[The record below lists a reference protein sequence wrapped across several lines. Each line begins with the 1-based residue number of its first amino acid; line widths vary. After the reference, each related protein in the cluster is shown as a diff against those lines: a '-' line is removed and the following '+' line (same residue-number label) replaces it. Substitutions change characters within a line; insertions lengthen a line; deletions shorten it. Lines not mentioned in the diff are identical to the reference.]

1 MTSDLIG
8 SRNRTPQR
16 FLTST
21 ETTKAFTPRQQV
33 QYGALATAWV
43 VLSGYFWFWWLQ
55 PGHIGNPL
63 LFTLVSIALFYTM
76 TLLPS
81 IYLFY
86 LGFMR
91 LPVPVTVDQVPAGQ
105 IGRVAVIT
113 LTVPGSESLAIVR
126 RQLLAMRNI
135 QYPHDSWILVDK
147 EHSPAIEKMARE
159 LGISYFCRHDER
171 AWGADGVKA
180 WNQETP
186 PFQTKTKAGNVN
198 AWLNKYGAGYT
209 HFTQLDIDH
218 APVPDYLDRVLG
230 YFRNRRVA
238 WVQAPS
244 VYGNHE
250 HWTARGAGEQE
261 IVLQGP
267 LQMGVFGFCRTPFI
281 IGSHCTY
288 DMEAIRGIGGFQPT
302 RAEDHL
308 DTVVLASKGYEG
320 VFLPEQIA
328 VGDGPETFDS
338 YCAQQFAWAY
348 SMMQILFTYTP
359 RLIRHYAP
367 RQALQFLFVQTWY
380 MTWSMTTLLLFF
392 APLISLATDAPISQ
406 VGFIDFFLHSWPAA
420 ITATGIWLWSLRWQ
434 HPKGLWLSWRGV
446 VLHISR
452 WVTVVNAFV
461 QLVLRVKKPYMI
473 TSKGMTGAGIPRF
486 RLAQLAPHIL
496 LVLVSIATCWFY
508 IATVGSSPNQGML
521 FFALQGALLFLVL
534 IAVVLFQDLRTL
546 NNNAGLTWSRGL
558 RVRAV
563 PMAVS
568 SSLMVLFAVTA
579 VAAAGPIWQAVTSS

>member
-1 MTSDLIG
+1 MSSDLID
-8 SRNRTPQR
+8 RQNPTARRFTP
-16 FLTST
+16 ST
-21 ETTKAFTPRQQV
+21 DTTKVFTPAQRV
-33 QYGALATAWV
+33 QYGALVIAWV
-43 VLSGYFWFWWLQ
+43 ALSGYFWLWWLQ
-55 PGHIGNPL
+55 PAHSGNPV
-63 LFTLVSIALFYTM
+63 LFTLVSVALFYTM

-91 LPVPVTVDQVPAGQ
+91 LPVRVTVDEVPSGQ
-105 IGRVAVIT
+105 IGKVAVMA
-113 LTVPGSESLAIVR
+113 LTVPGSESIEIVR
-126 RQLLAMRNI
+126 RQMLAMRNI
-135 QYPHDSWILVDK
+135 TYPHDSWILVDK
-147 EHSPAIEKMARE
+147 EPSPAIEKLARE

-171 AWGADGVKA
+171 TWGADGVKA
-180 WNQETP
+180 WNQQVP

-198 AWLNKYGAGYT
+198 AWLDKYGADYT

-218 APVPDYLDRVLG
+218 IPIPDYLHRVLG
-230 YFRNRRVA
+230 YFRNKRVA

-250 HWTARGAGEQE
+250 HWTARGAAEQE

-288 DMEAIRGIGGFQPT
+288 DMAAIRSIGGFQPT

-320 VFLPEQIA
+320 VFLPEVIA
-328 VGDGPETFDS
+328 VGDGPETFGS

-348 SMMQILFTYTP
+348 SMMQILFKFTP
-359 RLIRHYAP
+359 RLIRHYSP
-367 RQALQFLFVQTWY
+367 RQAVQFLFVQTWY
-380 MTWSMTTLLLFF
+380 VAWSLTTLLLFS
-392 APLISLATDAPISQ
+392 APLISLAADTPISR

-420 ITATGIWLWSLRWQ
+420 LTATGVWLWSLRWQ

-473 TSKGMTGAGIPRF
+473 TSKGITEAGIPRF
-486 RLAQLAPHIL
+486 QLVHLAPHL
-496 LVLVSIATCWFY
+496 FLALASLGVCWLY
-508 IATVGSSPNQGML
+508 METVGNSPNQGML
-521 FFALQGALLFLVL
+521 FFALQGALLFWLL
-534 IAVVLFQDLRTL
+534 TAVVLFQDLRSLTT
-546 NNNAGLTWSRGL
+546 AGVTRNRSI
-558 RVRAV
+558 RARLV
-563 PMAVS
+563 PLAAS
-568 SSLMVLFAVTA
+568 CLLMLLLVVTA
-579 VAAAGPIWQAVTSS
+579 VAAAGPIWQAVTSV